1 MCRAVRALI
10 NTRRARK
17 RSGKPIKTM
26 SRKRYLRVR
35 NFDALQHYKDRNP
48 IWIKLYCS
56 ILEDYDFAR
65 LPDETK
71 FHAVGLMLLASRSN
85 NKFPEDEEWLR
96 AKINANSKINLQTLL
111 EIQFLEVLS
120 DKKGAKTDENFDGK
134 RTTNAGKSKKTKDK
148 FASTTFQEAKSCASA
163 EHSRTEENKTH
174 TEQTRDDD
182 STPPEEE
189 NAVRV
194 NFENQAKTNGH
205 RSQFSLDECLRYVSI
220 CESKGEPIKNAKGL
234 ANHLYKTGDSDAF
247 ILATLYPEKRE
258 EAEREIYGEPRKFL
272 DEPCAVCF
280 GSKMEV
286 VEGKGAR
293 LCLNCKNEKGHS
305 TGKQPEGENENE

>member
-1 MCRAVRALI
+1 M
-10 NTRRARK
+10 
-17 RSGKPIKTM
+17 
-26 SRKRYLRVR
+26 RVR

-85 NKFPEDEEWLR
+85 NKFPDDEEWLR
-96 AKINANSKINLQTLL
+96 AKINANSKINLQILL
-111 EIQFLEVLS
+111 EIEFLQIIS
-120 DKKGAKTDENFDGK
+120 DKKGAETDENFDGE
-134 RTTNAGKSKKTKDK
+134 RTTNARKSKKTKDE
-148 FASTTFQEAKSCASA
+148 FASATFKDEKNCASA
-163 EHSRTEENKTH
+163 EHNRTEEKRTH
-174 TEQTRDDD
+174 TEQTRGDD
-182 STPPEEE
+182 STSPEGEK
-189 NAVRV
+189 AVRV
-194 NFENQAKTNGH
+194 NLENSSQKNGH
-205 RSQFSLDECLRYVSI
+205 RSQFSLDECLKYVRI

-258 EAEREIYGEPRKFL
+258 EAEREIYGEPRKFM

-286 VEGKGAR
+286 VEGRGAR
-293 LCLNCKNEKGHS
+293 NCPNCKNERGQS
-305 TGKQPEGENENE
+305 TGKQPEGENEQ

>member
-1 MCRAVRALI
+1 M
-10 NTRRARK
+10 
-17 RSGKPIKTM
+17 
-26 SRKRYLRVR
+26 RKRYLRVR

-85 NKFPEDEEWLR
+85 NKFPEDEVWLR
-96 AKINANSKINLQTLL
+96 AKINAEKEINLEVLL
-111 EIQFLEVLS
+111 EIEFLEVIS
-120 DKKGAKTDENFDGK
+120 DKKGAKTDENFNGK
-134 RTTNAGKSKKTKDK
+134 RATNARKSKKTKDES
-148 FASTTFQEAKSCASA
+148 ASATFQADENRASA

-174 TEQTRDDD
+174 IEQTRGDD
-182 STPPEEE
+182 STSPEEE
-189 NAVRV
+189 KAVRV

-205 RSQFSLDECLRYVSI
+205 LSQFSLDECLKYVRI
-220 CESKGEPIKNAKGL
+220 CEAKGEPIKNAKGL

-258 EAEREIYGEPRKFL
+258 EAEREIYGEPRKFT

-293 LCLNCKNEKGHS
+293 TCPNCKNERGQS
-305 TGKQPEGENENE
+305 TGKQPEGEKENE

>member
-1 MCRAVRALI
+1 M
-10 NTRRARK
+10 
-17 RSGKPIKTM
+17 
-26 SRKRYLRVR
+26 RKRYLRVR

-85 NKFPEDEEWLR
+85 NKFPDDEEWLR
-96 AKINANSKINLQTLL
+96 AKINANSKINLQILL
-111 EIQFLEVLS
+111 EIEFLEIIS

-134 RTTNAGKSKKTKDK
+134 RTTNAHKSKKTKDDL
-148 FASTTFQEAKSCASA
+148 ASATFKEAKSCASA
-163 EHSRTEENKTH
+163 EHNRTEENKTH
-174 TEQTRDDD
+174 TEQTRAALSPDDVKD
-182 STPPEEE
+182 ET
-189 NAVRV
+189 AVRV

-205 RSQFSLDECLRYVSI
+205 RSQFSLDECLKYVRI
-220 CESKGEPIKNAKGL
+220 CETKGEPIKNAKGL
-234 ANHLYKTGDSDAF
+234 ANHLYKTGDFDAF

-258 EAEREIYGEPRKFL
+258 KAEREIYGEPRKFTN
-272 DEPCAVCF
+272 EPCAVCF

-286 VEGKGAR
+286 VEGRGAR
-293 LCLNCKNEKGHS
+293 NCPNCKNERGQS

>member
-1 MCRAVRALI
+1 M
-10 NTRRARK
+10 
-17 RSGKPIKTM
+17 
-26 SRKRYLRVR
+26 RKRYLRVR

-56 ILEDYDFAR
+56 ILEDYNFAQ

-85 NKFPEDEEWLR
+85 NKFPDDEIWLR
-96 AKINANSKINLQTLL
+96 AKINAEKEINLERLL
-111 EIQFLEVLS
+111 EIQFLEVVGS
-120 DKKGAKTDENFDGK
+120 EKGAKTDENFDRK
-134 RTTNAGKSKKTKDK
+134 RTTNAGKSKKTKDDA
-148 FASTTFQEAKSCASA
+148 ASATFQEAKSCASA
-163 EHSRTEENKTH
+163 EHNRTEENKTH
-174 TEQTRDDD
+174 TEQTRGDD
-182 STPPEEE
+182 SRSLEEE

-205 RSQFSLDECLRYVSI
+205 QSQFSLDECLKYVRI
-220 CESKGEPIKNAKGL
+220 CEAKGEPIKNAKDL

-247 ILATLYPEKRE
+247 ILATLYPEKRD
-258 EAEREIYGEPRKFL
+258 EAEREIYGEPRKFT

-293 LCLNCKNEKGHS
+293 NCPNCKNEKGHS
-305 TGKQPEGENENE
+305 TGKQPEGVEENE

>member
-1 MCRAVRALI
+1 M
-10 NTRRARK
+10 
-17 RSGKPIKTM
+17 
-26 SRKRYLRVR
+26 RKRYLRVR

-85 NKFPEDEEWLR
+85 NKFPEDEVWLR
-96 AKINANSKINLQTLL
+96 AKINAEKEINLEVLL
-111 EIQFLEVLS
+111 EIEFLEVIS
-120 DKKGAKTDENFDGK
+120 DKKGAKKDENFDGK
-134 RTTNAGKSKKTKDK
+134 RTTNARKSKKTKDE
-148 FASTTFQEAKSCASA
+148 FASATFQEAKSCASA

-174 TEQTRDDD
+174 TEQTRAALSPDDVKD
-182 STPPEEE
+182 ET
-189 NAVRV
+189 AVRV

-205 RSQFSLDECLRYVSI
+205 LSQFSLDECLKYVRI
-220 CESKGEPIKNAKGL
+220 CEAKGEPIKNAKGL

-258 EAEREIYGEPRKFL
+258 KAEREIYGEPRKFS

-286 VEGKGAR
+286 VVGRGAR
-293 LCLNCKNEKGHS
+293 PCPNCKNERGQN
-305 TGKQPEGENENE
+305 TGKQPEGE

>member
-1 MCRAVRALI
+1 M
-10 NTRRARK
+10 
-17 RSGKPIKTM
+17 
-26 SRKRYLRVR
+26 RVR

-56 ILEDYDFAR
+56 ILEDYNFAW

-96 AKINANSKINLQTLL
+96 AKINAEKEINLKVLL
-111 EIQFLEVLS
+111 EIEFLEIIL

-134 RTTNAGKSKKTKDK
+134 RTTNAGKPKKTKDES
-148 FASTTFQEAKSCASA
+148 ASATFKDEKICASA
-163 EHSRTEENKTH
+163 EHNRTEEKRTH
-174 TEQTRDDD
+174 TEQTHAALSPDDVKD
-182 STPPEEE
+182 EK
-189 NAVRV
+189 AVRV
-194 NFENQAKTNGH
+194 NLENSSQTNGH
-205 RSQFSLDECLRYVSI
+205 KSQFSLDECLKYVRI
-220 CESKGEPIKNAKGL
+220 CEAKGEPIKNAKGL

-258 EAEREIYGEPRKFL
+258 ETEREIYGEPRKFT
-272 DEPCAVCF
+272 DESCAVCF
-280 GSKMEV
+280 GSKMEI

-293 LCLNCKNEKGHS
+293 NCPNCKNERGHS
-305 TGKQPEGENENE
+305 TGKQPEGEIEQ